1 MGDGSKSSSWMILA
15 FSGELLVS
23 RRVHVFL
30 YVFNDGYAVV
40 QVFRPDTLKDTYAMA
55 TLVTTLFFD
64 GTKGIVE
71 TEQFCIVIRT
81 GCGPA
86 AVEWVINRGLT

>member
-1 MGDGSKSSSWMILA
+1 M
-15 FSGELLVS
+15 
-23 RRVHVFL
+23 FL

-55 TLVTTLFFD
+55 TLVTTLFLMAQ
-64 GTKGIVE
+64 KGIVE
-71 TEQFCIVIRT
+71 TEQFCIVIRGT